1 MESIRSI
8 QEIVDEH
15 KGEMPTGVVT
25 VVMEAC
31 QKAYNSQPK
40 LYKLT
45 WTMVESHAHV
55 VEVQHEPDFARVQ
68 LAHKTQTFIVEAVN
82 ERPDAPYG
90 AKMNAH
96 EMPNHGLVLKSWIE
110 RPMPCVYMG
119 NMREDILVVI
129 HSIVPYEPYKRVR
142 EE

>member
-31 QKAYNSQPK
+31 QKAYDSQPK

-68 LAHKTQTFIVEAVN
+68 LAHKTQTFIALSSGESEFYAALKASAEGLGIKSIAN
-82 ERPDAPYG
+82 DLG
-90 AKMNAH
+90 LGG
-96 EMPNHGLVLKSWIE
+96 HG
-110 RPMPCVYMG
+110 
-119 NMREDILVVI
+119 
-129 HSIVPYEPYKRVR
+129 
-142 EE
+142 